1 MNNTWTAAAS
11 GVRTDVT
18 TMMHT
23 IAFEAIS
30 MRETVQGEEYVS
42 KVVMRIM

>member
-11 GVRTDVT
+11 GVRIDVT

-30 MRETVQGEEYVS
+30 MREMVQGEEYVS
-42 KVVMRIM
+42 KIVMRIM